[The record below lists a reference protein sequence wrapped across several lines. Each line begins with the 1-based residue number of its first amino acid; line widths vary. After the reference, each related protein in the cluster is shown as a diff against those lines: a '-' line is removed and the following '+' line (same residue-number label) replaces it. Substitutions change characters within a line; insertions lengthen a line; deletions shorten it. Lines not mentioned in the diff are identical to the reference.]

1 MSQMD
6 EFLKQVEEV
15 QKKDMKVLVVTGK
28 PGSGKSKI
36 LREASETQGWDY
48 IDSRLLIT
56 EEFLKLLPSERK
68 AKAPETFREE
78 LATHHGPVIM
88 LDRVQT
94 FFIPVFN
101 IDSKSVFDEL
111 GRTYTIVLAWPG
123 CLKDGLL
130 CYDKFDGTESIRLSA
145 ADYTIWNI
153 D

>member
-1 MSQMD
+1 
-6 EFLKQVEEV
+6 
-15 QKKDMKVLVVTGK
+15 
-28 PGSGKSKI
+28 
-36 LREASETQGWDY
+36 
-48 IDSRLLIT
+48 
-56 EEFLKLLPSERK
+56 
-68 AKAPETFREE
+68 
-78 LATHHGPVIM
+78 M

-123 CLKDGLL
+123 YLKDGLL